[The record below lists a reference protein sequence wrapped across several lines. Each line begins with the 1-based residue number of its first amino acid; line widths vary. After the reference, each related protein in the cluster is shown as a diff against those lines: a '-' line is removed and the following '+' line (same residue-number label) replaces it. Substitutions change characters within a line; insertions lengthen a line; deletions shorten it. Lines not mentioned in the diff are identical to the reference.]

1 LRPAST
7 RHTKRSQFALKME
20 PMIAEKAK
28 QQQLSTLKQNTTV
41 LPTLTKRTDPIDTR
55 SEIATIANVST
66 GTMAKV
72 KKIINTATPETIQ
85 KLNAG
90 EITINQAYKDV
101 KREDNMSKTESLAKE
116 IRGQEWLTSII
127 ASAKDHHDLEA
138 TLLSIN
144 DSIPVNRL
152 KLDLS
157 GIDYRLLH
165 ETLTRKQ

>member
-1 LRPAST
+1 M
-7 RHTKRSQFALKME
+7 KRK
-20 PMIAEKAK
+20 
-28 QQQLSTLKQNTTV
+28 
-41 LPTLTKRTDPIDTR
+41 
-55 SEIATIANVST
+55 
-66 GTMAKV
+66 
-72 KKIINTATPETIQ
+72 
-85 KLNAG
+85 
-90 EITINQAYKDV
+90 
-101 KREDNMSKTESLAKE
+101 DNMSKTESLAKE

-165 ETLTRKQ
+165 EILTRKQ